1 MGRCCT
7 HTSFSVSLVE
17 QERSV
22 GDVALLPCRLPDR
35 VVNVGKLSLLFLMM
49 LEHNGRACSPK
60 EFLTVRNWG
69 EGSEAGLSIKFPAM
83 QSASGIR
90 GADSDASLQSF
101 QLFSPCLCALSLCP
115 LPRCLALVS
124 LHTFS
129 CMCVA
134 VVQKGD
140 ADASFKK
147 EDHSLQEQVNHFK
160 KELQQAHDE

>member
-22 GDVALLPCRLPDR
+22 GDVAVLPCSLPDR

-69 EGSEAGLSIKFPAM
+69 EGSEAGLYIKFPAM

-90 GADSDASLQSF
+90 RADSDASLQSF
-101 QLFSPCLCALSLCP
+101 QLFSPCLCALSLSSP
-115 LPRCLALVS
+115 SLSRPQIPSHFS
-124 LHTFS
+124 LHVCRCGTEGRRR
-129 CMCVA
+129 CKL
-134 VVQKGD
+134 QKGGPH
-140 ADASFKK
+140 ASGAS
-147 EDHSLQEQVNHFK
+147 HSLQK
-160 KELQQAHDE
+160 RTAAGA